1 MKKKILIYPCSNDL
15 RLKEYISLANLL
27 KDIYD
32 IKFLIYRNSSDISR
46 DKDLLTKN
54 NLSYIVMDIDIDIK
68 SKLILIYEK
77 ISNFFNLNNTFLS
90 KDTTLGQ
97 LYHYHIFLK
106 KYKDAIN
113 KISNY
118 LKKISPDIIMMTRDN
133 GYSPVESALLKL
145 AKQDGIK
152 IVLPY
157 LMYHSAEGTY
167 QTVKDNLKYK
177 NYKKANFYQ
186 KYIFNKYKNLSY
198 KNYYYYSAFLLSV
211 LDNLDL
217 LSANPWKLGFN
228 KRTDKVLIANQGIYD
243 EYKSLDMDTNK
254 LSIVGDVSYIELY
267 KTYKNK
273 DDIAKKII
281 KKYNLNKKKF
291 IIVSLPNLAYHR
303 LITEDAEAKYLS
315 NLFSVLTNMDDY
327 NILISLK
334 PAMKKDDYIYLEKEY
349 GFSILNENLMSVLP
363 IANLFIVTYSST
375 ILWSILCGI
384 KTIMINYMAKIDGYY
399 TYSSICRVD
408 KEEELSSKIKSTI
421 SQDIDFN
428 DDWKVLSKDAV
439 FNEHIKDNYLNTLK
453 DL

>member
-32 IKFLIYRNSSDISR
+32 IKFLIYRNSSNISR

-54 NLSYIVMDIDIDIK
+54 NLSYIVMDINIDIK

-77 ISNFFNLNNTFLS
+77 ISNFFNLNNIFLS
-90 KDTTLGQ
+90 KNTTLGQ

-145 AKQDGIK
+145 AKQNGIK

-157 LMYHSAEGTY
+157 LMYHAAEGTY

-228 KRTDKVLIANQGIYD
+228 KKTDKVLIANQGIYD
-243 EYKSLDMDTNK
+243 EYKSLDMDINK

-267 KTYKNK
+267 KTYKDK

-281 KKYNLNKKKF
+281 KKYNLNEKKF
-291 IIVSLPNLAYHR
+291 IIVSLPNFAYHR
-303 LITEDAEAKYLS
+303 LITEDAESKYLS
-315 NLFSVLTNMDDY
+315 NLFNVLTNMDDY

-334 PAMKKDDYIYLEKEY
+334 PAMKKDDYIYLEKNY
-349 GFSILNENLMSVLP
+349 NFTILDEKLMSVLP
-363 IANLFIVTYSST
+363 ISDIFILTSSST
-375 ILWSILCGI
+375 IIWSLLCGI
-384 KTIMINYMAKIDGYY
+384 KTIKLDYMAKFDGYFP
-399 TYSSICRVD
+399 YSSICRIN
-408 KEEELSSKIKSTI
+408 EEENLLANIKSAI
-421 SQDIDFN
+421 KQDVDYS
-428 DDWKVLSKDAV
+428 DDWKLLSRDIV
-439 FNEHIKDNYLNTLK
+439 FNKHIKDNYINILK
-453 DL
+453 EL